1 MLLRCRF
8 MIPHIC
14 NFQIFWNNDSIFI
27 EPPQIELCIAVTM
40 LRGTFRPIKCLCEI
54 FLNPITFQIEI
65 SHLTFRQRI
74 SLFCKFQMSCKTQFI
89 SLCVPILFNQRIT
102 FVKFFTRSIVIR
114 HFHFPQSARAFC
126 AYLQPF
132 GPARSGQTD
141 TWCDRSDRRPRS
153 LGPRHGAFP
162 APFCR
167 G

>member
-1 MLLRCRF
+1 

-114 HFHFPQSARAFC
+114 HYGNYAEFLFSAGKKCGILKKIKLTMEYTR
-126 AYLQPF
+126 
-132 GPARSGQTD
+132 
-141 TWCDRSDRRPRS
+141 
-153 LGPRHGAFP
+153 
-162 APFCR
+162 
-167 G
+167 